1 MSRGKPC
8 KCGKR
13 EFWERYTPFLRLWVA
28 AVNGF
33 AGIKERDG
41 ELVCEPSLSD
51 RWKGMSFKLMFRNRL
66 YMIEIKDGKGA
77 MTEL

>member
-1 MSRGKPC
+1 M
-8 KCGKR
+8 
-13 EFWERYTPFLRLWVA
+13 
-28 AVNGF
+28 VNGF

-77 MTEL
+77 CEI

>member
-1 MSRGKPC
+1 MGGAWIAS
-8 KCGKR
+8 
-13 EFWERYTPFLRLWVA
+13 
-28 AVNGF
+28 VNGF
-33 AGIKERDG
+33 EGIKERDG

-51 RWKGMSFKLMFRNRL
+51 RRKGMSFKLIFRNRL